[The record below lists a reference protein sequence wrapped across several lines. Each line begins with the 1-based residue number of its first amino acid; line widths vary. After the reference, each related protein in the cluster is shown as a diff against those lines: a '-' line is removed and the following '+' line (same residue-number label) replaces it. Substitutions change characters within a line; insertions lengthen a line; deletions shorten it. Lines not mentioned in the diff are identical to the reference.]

1 VAEWLKAPDSK
12 SGVGA
17 SLPWVRIPPLPPC
30 LLFLTCNQPIG
41 SRSTSSRQ
49 QHLSQILYADDSN
62 GRFPFKDN
70 ISPEY
75 RRIPI
80 TGTRSIVNRLR
91 GTCLKETRIF
101 ICPITRK
108 PLWAVQVTPYKPVGQ
123 ANGSLIV
130 RPKARILRCDFCVD
144 FCNMYDDTR
153 PARSHHVSHQQCLQ
167 VYYRVTEGVSDRALL
182 ENAACTYAHQRR
194 FLECW
199 LRSHW

>member
-1 VAEWLKAPDSK
+1 MFAVSDLQPAHWLQ
-12 SGVGA
+12 VN
-17 SLPWVRIPPLPPC
+17 I
-30 LLFLTCNQPIG
+30 I
-41 SRSTSSRQ
+41 RQ

-91 GTCLKETRIF
+91 DLPERNPDFHMPNHAQAAVGRPSNAIQAGRSGERQPHSAPKS
-101 ICPITRK
+101 PDP
-108 PLWAVQVTPYKPVGQ
+108 PLQF
-123 ANGSLIV
+123 
-130 RPKARILRCDFCVD
+130 LRR
-144 FCNMYDDTR
+144 FCNMYDGTR